1 MEFLSFDF
9 SFLVSATFFI
19 LLGTFVGMLIGALP
33 GLGAMIAI
41 ILFLP
46 LTYNLS
52 AINSILLLLAT
63 YQAAEYGGSISS
75 ITLGI
80 PGTPAAAATV
90 LDGYPYAKKKSPGK
104 ALGLSLFSS
113 TIGGMIGAIVLAFL
127 SEPMA
132 KFALQLS
139 DPEFFLL
146 ALLGILGVGAISSKD
161 KIKSLISVILGLMAG
176 TVGMDTFT
184 GSQRFTGGSINLLDG
199 LSIVAVV
206 TAVFAVTEI
215 LAMLHGKIN
224 DKPAFDKEKINV
236 KLTRSEIKETSK
248 PTAIGSVIG
257 TIIGIVPGLGS
268 GAASFFS
275 YAAAKKVSKSP
286 ETFGKGNP
294 EGITAAE
301 SANNAAVG
309 GALLPLLSLG
319 IPGSGPIAVIMSAF
333 IIHGIQPGPQVFKQ
347 DPSLVYSIFIG
358 FFLTTVAM
366 YIVGR
371 ILTPKFALALSIPSS
386 ILIPILFV
394 LTIIG
399 VFASNSLHFDIW
411 FALVLG
417 VISFFLIK
425 LDFSVPAFILAFI
438 LCPII
443 ETSLRRSLILSEG
456 SYSIFVTRPYSIVIL
471 LIIIAVIIL
480 GTIPKIMK
488 SKKVKE
494 EDKGIVA

>member
-1 MEFLSFDF
+1 MEFLSFDY
-9 SFLVSATFFI
+9 SFIVSATLFI

-46 LTYNLS
+46 LTYNIS
-52 AINSILLLLAT
+52 AINAILLLLAT

-104 ALGLSLFSS
+104 ALGYSLFSS
-113 TIGGMIGAIVLAFL
+113 TIGGIIGALALFFI

-146 ALLGILGVGAISSKD
+146 ALLGLLGVGAISSKD

-184 GSQRFTGGSINLLDG
+184 GTPRFTGGSINLLDG

-224 DKPAFDKEKINV
+224 DKPTFDSQKIKV
-236 KLTRSEIKETSK
+236 KLTGNEIKETSK
-248 PTAIGSVIG
+248 PTLIGSLLG

-275 YAAAKKVSKSP
+275 YATARKISKSP

-319 IPGSGPIAVIMSAF
+319 IPGSGPIAVIMGAF
-333 IIHGIQPGPQVFKQ
+333 IIHGIQPGPQVFSQ
-347 DPSLVYSIFIG
+347 DPGLVYSIFIG

-366 YIVGR
+366 YVVGR
-371 ILTPKFALALSIPSS
+371 LLTPRFALVLSIPCS
-386 ILIPILFV
+386 ILIPILLV
-394 LTIIG
+394 LSIIG
-399 VFASNSLHFDIW
+399 VYASNSLYFDIW

-417 VISFFLIK
+417 IIAFILIK
-425 LDFSVPAFILAFI
+425 LEFSVPAFILAFI
-438 LCPII
+438 LSPII
-443 ETSLRRSLILSEG
+443 ETSLRRTLILSEG
-456 SYSIFVTRPYSIVIL
+456 SYSIFLTRPYSLSIL
-471 LIIIAVIIL
+471 LFIIGLIL
-480 GTIPKIMK
+480 LSTIPKIMK
-488 SKKVKE
+488 SKKMKD